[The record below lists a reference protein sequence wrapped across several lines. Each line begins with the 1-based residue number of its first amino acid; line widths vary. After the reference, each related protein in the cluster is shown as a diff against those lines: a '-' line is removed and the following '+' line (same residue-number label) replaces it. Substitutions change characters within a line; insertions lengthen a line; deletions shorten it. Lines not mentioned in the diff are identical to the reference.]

1 MFHRTRSC
9 TSLCLLAFLMLGFA
23 LPARGEII
31 LFDDRNDFLEAL
43 ESLESVDLELDE
55 FSDLIDGYYAD
66 SIRRWV
72 DDPSEYTIS
81 STSIVGLSVGF
92 DQITTVLPKSMISL
106 ASASTPFKAIGADFT
121 ITDFSGNPLTS
132 QLRIVLQ
139 DGQSI
144 TWDVDG
150 GATFV
155 GVIGSDE
162 PILSLTVGAAA
173 NAPLVTVAGVLIANV
188 PSPAAWSLILLP
200 MMGVSRRRRD

>member
-1 MFHRTRSC
+1 MSHRTRSFP
-9 TSLCLLAFLMLGFA
+9 SLCLLAFLMLGFA

-31 LFDDRNDFLEAL
+31 LFDDQADFLEAL
-43 ESLESVDLELDE
+43 ESLGSVDLELDE

-81 STSIVGLSVGF
+81 STSIVGLSLGF

-106 ASASTPFKAIGADFT
+106 ESASQPFKAIGATFS
-121 ITDFSGNPLTS
+121 ITDFNGNPITS
-132 QLRIVLQ
+132 QMRIVLQ
-139 DGQSI
+139 DGESI
-144 TWDVDG
+144 TLDVEG
-150 GATFV
+150 GSTFV

-188 PSPAAWSLILLP
+188 PSPAAWPLVLLP
-200 MMGVSRRRRD
+200 IAGRSRRRRD